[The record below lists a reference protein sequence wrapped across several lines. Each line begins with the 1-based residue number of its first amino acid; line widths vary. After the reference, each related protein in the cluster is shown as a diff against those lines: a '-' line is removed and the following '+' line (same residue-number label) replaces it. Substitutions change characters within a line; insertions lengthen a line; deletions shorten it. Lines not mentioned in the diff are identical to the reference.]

1 MALVLVFL
9 VAVGAA
15 ALIVN
20 CLVSVL
26 TFANTRR
33 IMSQSDDL
41 SAAVNTAVAAITK
54 LKTDTATSLADI
66 AAKLATLAATQQD
79 PKLTAAV
86 SDAIGILNQATADL
100 GGIDTSIVAADPGT
114 GTTAPPP
121 VDVPPAV

>member
-1 MALVLVFL
+1 MALFLVLL
-9 VAVGAA
+9 VAVGTA

-20 CLVSVL
+20 LFASIL

-33 IMSQSDDL
+33 IMSQADDL
-41 SAAVNTAVAAITK
+41 KTAADRTVAAITK

-100 GGIDTSIVAADPGT
+100 GGIDTSIVAADPG
-114 GTTAPPP
+114 ADPLPPG
-121 VDVPPAV
+121 V